1 MCILNK
7 IEKAKNMNLK
17 QRIKEPKFDDETFL
31 MIIVAISAI
40 MFLTMGFM
48 LYTLGQAG
56 ITQEMSIKQAAKKFD
71 QSITRTYE
79 DFKQASEDS
88 PIRL

>member
-1 MCILNK
+1 
-7 IEKAKNMNLK
+7 MNLK
-17 QRIKEPKFDDETFL
+17 QRIKKLKFDDETFL
-31 MIIVAISAI
+31 AIIVAISVL

-56 ITQEMSIKQAAKKFD
+56 ITQEMSIKQASNKFD
-71 QSITRTYE
+71 QAITRTYE
-79 DFKQASEDS
+79 DLKQASEDS

>member
-1 MCILNK
+1 
-7 IEKAKNMNLK
+7 MNLK
-17 QRIKEPKFDDETFL
+17 QRIKKPKVDDETFL
-31 MIIVAISAI
+31 AIIVAISAI

-48 LYTLGQAG
+48 LYTLGRAG
-56 ITQEMSIKQAAKKFD
+56 ITQEMSIKQASKKFD

-79 DFKQASEDS
+79 DLKQASEDS

>member
-1 MCILNK
+1 MH
-7 IEKAKNMNLK
+7 LK
-17 QRIKEPKFDDETFL
+17 QRINKLKFDNETFL
-31 MIIVAISAI
+31 AIIVAISAI

-48 LYTLGQAG
+48 LYTLGRAG
-56 ITQEMSIKQAAKKFD
+56 ITQEMSIKQASNKFD

-79 DFKQASEDS
+79 DLKQASEDS

>member
-1 MCILNK
+1 
-7 IEKAKNMNLK
+7 MNLK
-17 QRIKEPKFDDETFL
+17 QRIKKPKFDNETFVA
-31 MIIVAISAI
+31 IIVAISTL

-48 LYTLGQAG
+48 LYSLNRAG
-56 ITQEMSIKQAAKKFD
+56 ITQDMSIKQASNKFD

-79 DFKQASEDS
+79 DLKQASEDS

>member
-1 MCILNK
+1 MHS
-7 IEKAKNMNLK
+7 K
-17 QRIKEPKFDDETFL
+17 QRINKPKFDNETFL
-31 MIIVAISAI
+31 AIIVAISAI

-56 ITQEMSIKQAAKKFD
+56 ITQEMSIKQASNKFD

-79 DFKQASEDS
+79 DLKQASEDS

>member
-1 MCILNK
+1 
-7 IEKAKNMNLK
+7 MNLK
-17 QRIKEPKFDDETFL
+17 QRIKKPKFDDETFL
-31 MIIVAISAI
+31 TIIVAISAI
-40 MFLTMGFM
+40 MFLIMGFM
-48 LYTLGQAG
+48 LYALGRAG
-56 ITQEMSIKQAAKKFD
+56 ITQDMSIKQASNKFD

>member
-1 MCILNK
+1 
-7 IEKAKNMNLK
+7 MNLK
-17 QRIKEPKFDDETFL
+17 QRIKKLKFDNETFL
-31 MIIVAISAI
+31 AIIVAISAS

-48 LYTLGQAG
+48 LYTLGRAG
-56 ITQEMSIKQAAKKFD
+56 ITQEMSIKQASKKFD

>member
-1 MCILNK
+1 
-7 IEKAKNMNLK
+7 MNLK
-17 QRIKEPKFDDETFL
+17 QRIKKPKFDDETFL
-31 MIIVAISAI
+31 TIIVAISAI

-48 LYTLGQAG
+48 LYLDRAG
-56 ITQEMSIKQAAKKFD
+56 ITQDMSIKQAANKFD

-79 DFKQASEDS
+79 DLKQASEDS

>member
-1 MCILNK
+1 
-7 IEKAKNMNLK
+7 MNLK
-17 QRIKEPKFDDETFL
+17 QRIKKPKFDDETFL
-31 MIIVAISAI
+31 TIIVAISTL

-56 ITQEMSIKQAAKKFD
+56 ITQDMSIKQASNKFD

>member
-1 MCILNK
+1 
-7 IEKAKNMNLK
+7 MNLK
-17 QRIKEPKFDDETFL
+17 QRINKLKFDNETFL
-31 MIIVAISAI
+31 VIIIAISAL

-48 LYTLGQAG
+48 LYTLGRAG
-56 ITQEMSIKQAAKKFD
+56 ITQEMSIKQASKKFD

-79 DFKQASEDS
+79 DLKQASEDS

>member
-1 MCILNK
+1 
-7 IEKAKNMNLK
+7 MNIK
-17 QRIKEPKFDDETFL
+17 QRIKKPKFDDETFL
-31 MIIVAISAI
+31 TIIVAISAL

-48 LYTLGQAG
+48 LYTLGRAG
-56 ITQEMSIKQAAKKFD
+56 ITQDMSIKQASNKFD

-79 DFKQASEDS
+79 DLKQASEDS

>member
-1 MCILNK
+1 
-7 IEKAKNMNLK
+7 MNLK
-17 QRIKEPKFDDETFL
+17 QRINKPKFDNETFVA
-31 MIIVAISAI
+31 IIVAISAI

-56 ITQEMSIKQAAKKFD
+56 ITQEMSIKQASNKFD

-79 DFKQASEDS
+79 DLKQASEDS